1 MLWRDGQWVGIRDP
15 YDDVMQRTGD
25 EFGTAVTLLAP
36 CEPRVIL
43 GMAHNGPGDRVLPPQ
58 AFMKSA
64 RTAIGP
70 GGAVYLDPRV
80 GTVHVEGE
88 LAIVMR
94 RHARF
99 LRPAEV
105 ADAVLGYTIAND
117 VTAVDQA
124 ALDDKMTQSKN
135 GDGFTPLGPWIVT
148 DVDWRSACIDVDV
161 NGEREASGT
170 TADLAYDVVEQLVYL
185 SSIMTLGPGDVVLTG
200 APRTAARVQPGDHVS
215 ITIAGVGTLKNSV
228 KRLSADPTATA
239 PQQQEY
245 R

>member
-15 YDDVMQRTGD
+15 YDDAMHLTGD
-25 EFGTAVTLLAP
+25 EFGTAVTLLVP

-43 GMAHNGPGDRVLPPQ
+43 GMAHNGPGDRVHPPQ

-70 GGAVYLDPRV
+70 GGLIQLDARV

-88 LAIVMR
+88 LAVVMR

-99 LRPAEV
+99 LRPADV
-105 ADAVLGYTIAND
+105 PDAVLGYTIAND
-117 VTAVDQA
+117 VTAVDQV

-135 GDGFTPLGPWIVT
+135 GDGFTPLGPWIAT
-148 DVDWRSACIDVDV
+148 DVDWRAASIDVEV
-161 NGEREASGT
+161 NGELRASGT

-200 APRTAARVQPGDHVS
+200 SPRTAARVEPGDHVS
-215 ITIAGVGTLKNSV
+215 IAIAGFGILENPV
-228 KRLSADPTATA
+228 KRLAFDSTVAA
-239 PQQQEY
+239 PRHQEY
-245 R
+245 